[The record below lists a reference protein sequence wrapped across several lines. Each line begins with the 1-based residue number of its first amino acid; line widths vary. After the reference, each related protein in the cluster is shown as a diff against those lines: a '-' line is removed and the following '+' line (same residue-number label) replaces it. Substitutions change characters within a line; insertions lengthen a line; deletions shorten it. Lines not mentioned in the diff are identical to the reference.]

1 MYLNLSE
8 YKQTPKQ
15 QCLGVVVCV
24 VFCRRG
30 KHTRFPC
37 LLIMENLT
45 DLFMHESLC
54 RLLVSSNQDVLQQP

>member
-8 YKQTPKQ
+8 YKQTPKHL
-15 QCLGVVVCV
+15 CLGVVVCV

-45 DLFMHESLC
+45 DLFMHVPLC
-54 RLLVSSNQDVLQQP
+54 RLLVFLGQDVLRQP